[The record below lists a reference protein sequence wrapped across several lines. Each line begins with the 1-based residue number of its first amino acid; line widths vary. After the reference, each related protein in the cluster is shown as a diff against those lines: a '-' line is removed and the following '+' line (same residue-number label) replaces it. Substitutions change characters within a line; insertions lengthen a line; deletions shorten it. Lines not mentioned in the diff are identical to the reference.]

1 MNNTH
6 HTGRVAALLSS
17 LRRATK
23 RTKIAA
29 LVASVALVA
38 VGCTVSYSF
47 SGASIPL
54 DAKTVSIAYFPNNAP
69 MVAPTLSSTLTDALQ
84 DKFARQTKLQLVPTG
99 GDLAFEGE
107 ITNYTST
114 PTSVTAA
121 ETAAMN
127 RLTITVKVKYTNIY
141 EPHFN
146 YNKAFSA
153 FAEYD
158 ANSLLQ
164 DIQDTLIQEI
174 VETLVQDIFNA
185 AVANW

>member
-1 MNNTH
+1 MNVSNIIR
-6 HTGRVAALLSS
+6 RVA
-17 LRRATK
+17 
-23 RTKIAA
+23 
-29 LVASVALVA
+29 LVLAVALVA
-38 VGCTVSYSF
+38 TTQSGCTIKYSF

-54 DAKTVSIAYFPNNAP
+54 EAKTVSIAYFPNNAP
-69 MVAPTLSSTLTDALQ
+69 MVAPTLSSTLTDGLQ
-84 DKFARQTKLQLVPTG
+84 DKFARQTKLQLVPSN

-114 PTSVTAA
+114 PAAITAN

-127 RLTITVKVKYTNIY
+127 RLTIY
-141 EPHFN
+141 EPQFN
-146 YNKAFSA
+146 YNKSFSA

-164 DIQDTLIQEI
+164 DVQDTLIQEI
-174 VETLVQDIFNA
+174 CEQLIQDIFNA